1 VRAAAIAACATV
13 ALAVAGA
20 VHADFTG
27 RVVGVTDGDTL
38 TVLDGTRQVRVRLW
52 GIDAPERG
60 QPWSSRSREALAA
73 RAMHRDALVATRGTD
88 GYGRTL
94 ARVAV
99 DGVDLGEAQLRDGL
113 AWVYRRYSKDR
124 AMIAIEDEARA
135 ARRGLWSLPDP
146 EPPWAW
152 RERHRAGSGRRV
164 PTTGR
169 TAGLRRADRARVLAE
184 SAIPPAGA
192 HPRGAVLPVPASPF
206 SLPP

>member
-1 VRAAAIAACATV
+1 MPRARWASTKRARRRSWPDATRAAAIAFCAVV
-13 ALAVAGA
+13 ALAAGSA
-20 VHADFTG
+20 ASADFTG
-27 RVVGVTDGDTL
+27 RVVGVADGDTL
-38 TVLDGTRQVRVRLW
+38 TVLDGSRQVRVRLW

-60 QPWSSRSREALAA
+60 QPWSRRSREALAA

-135 ARRGLWSLPDP
+135 ARRGLWSLSDP

-152 RERHRAGSGRRV
+152 RAREA
-164 PTTGR
+164 R
-169 TAGLRRADRARVLAE
+169 T
-184 SAIPPAGA
+184 IPPSPPAQ
-192 HPRGAVLPVPASPF
+192 RGVPKASPSG
-206 SLPP
+206 SLPGNVPK

>member
-1 VRAAAIAACATV
+1 MPRARWASTKPARPRSWPDAVRAAAIAACAIV

-20 VHADFTG
+20 AHADVTG

-38 TVLDGTRQVRVRLW
+38 AVLDGTRQVRVRLW

-73 RAMHRDALVATRGTD
+73 RAMHRDAIVATRGTD

-99 DGVDLGEAQLRDGL
+99 DGADLGEAQLRDGL

-135 ARRGLWSLPDP
+135 ARRGLWSLSDP

-152 RERHRAGSGRRV
+152 RAREA
-164 PTTGR
+164 R
-169 TAGLRRADRARVLAE
+169 T
-184 SAIPPAGA
+184 IPPSPPAQ
-192 HPRGAVLPVPASPF
+192 RGVPKASPSG
-206 SLPP
+206 SLPGNVPK

>member
-1 VRAAAIAACATV
+1 MSPDASSASPTATRWPCSTAPARCACGCGDRRARAK
-13 ALAVAGA
+13 
-20 VHADFTG
+20 
-27 RVVGVTDGDTL
+27 
-38 TVLDGTRQVRVRLW
+38 
-52 GIDAPERG
+52 
-60 QPWSSRSREALAA
+60 QPWSSRSRDALAA

-113 AWVYRRYSKDR
+113 AWVYRRYTKDR

-152 RERHRAGSGRRV
+152 RAREARAS
-164 PTTGR
+164 P
-169 TAGLRRADRARVLAE
+169 
-184 SAIPPAGA
+184 SSPPAQ
-192 HPRGAVLPVPASPF
+192 RGVPKASPSG
-206 SLPP
+206 SLPGNVPK

>member
-1 VRAAAIAACATV
+1 VRVAALALGAAA
-13 ALAVAGA
+13 ALAAGSA
-20 VHADFTG
+20 RADFTG
-27 RVVGVTDGDTL
+27 RVVGVADGDTL

-60 QPWSSRSREALAA
+60 QPWSSRSRDALAA

-99 DGVDLGEAQLRDGL
+99 DGVDLGEAQVRDGM
-113 AWVYRRYSKDR
+113 AWVYRRYTKDR
-124 AMIAIEDEARA
+124 PMIAIEDEARA

-152 RERHRAGSGRRV
+152 RAREA
-164 PTTGR
+164 R
-169 TAGLRRADRARVLAE
+169 TSDA
-184 SAIPPAGA
+184 SPSSQ
-192 HPRGAVLPVPASPF
+192 RGATKASPSG
-206 SLPP
+206 SLPGSAPK

>member
-1 VRAAAIAACATV
+1 MLRVRWASTKPARPRSWPDAVRAAAIAACAIA

-20 VHADFTG
+20 ACADFSG
-27 RVVGVTDGDTL
+27 RVVGVADGDTL
-38 TVLDGTRQVRVRLW
+38 TVLVGARQVRVRLW

-60 QPWSSRSREALAA
+60 QPWSSRSRDALAA

-99 DGVDLGEAQLRDGL
+99 DGVDLGEAQLRDGM
-113 AWVYRRYSKDR
+113 AWVYRRYTKDR

-152 RERHRAGSGRRV
+152 RAREA
-164 PTTGR
+164 R
-169 TAGLRRADRARVLAE
+169 TSDA
-184 SAIPPAGA
+184 SPSSQ
-192 HPRGAVLPVPASPF
+192 RGAPKASPSG
-206 SLPP
+206 SLPGSAPK

>member
-1 VRAAAIAACATV
+1 MPRARWASTKPARPRSWPDAVRAAAIAACAIA

-20 VHADFTG
+20 ACADFSG
-27 RVVGVTDGDTL
+27 RVVGVADGDTL
-38 TVLDGTRQVRVRLW
+38 TLLVGSRQVRVRLW
-52 GIDAPERG
+52 GIDAPERR
-60 QPWSSRSREALAA
+60 QPWSSRSRDALAA

-113 AWVYRRYSKDR
+113 AWVYRRYTKDR

-146 EPPWAW
+146 ESPWAW
-152 RERHRAGSGRRV
+152 RAREA
-164 PTTGR
+164 R
-169 TAGLRRADRARVLAE
+169 T
-184 SAIPPAGA
+184 SA
-192 HPRGAVLPVPASPF
+192 ASPTSQRAAPKSSSSG
-206 SLPP
+206 SLPGSAPK